1 MVTNHTL
8 SELAR
13 QFLALHHGPKPLVL
27 PNAWDVASARIF
39 EEAGFPA
46 IGTTSAGIANS
57 LGYPDGQRIS
67 RAEMLGV
74 VRRIAD
80 AVNIP
85 VTADMESGYGASP
98 EEIAETARAV
108 LAAGAVGMNLEDM
121 SGAHPPSLADLS
133 SQTDRISA
141 VVEAAEKTGVPFVL
155 NARTD
160 IFLAALGPPETRLAR
175 TVERLNAYAAAGARC
190 LFAPGV
196 KDKETIA
203 QLARAVR
210 GPLNV
215 LATVGTP
222 PVHELEALG
231 VTRVSL
237 GSGAMRA
244 TLSLL
249 TRMARELRD
258 EGTFSSM
265 NDGAITYAE
274 TNRLFER

>member
-1 MVTNHTL
+1 MVPNQTPL
-8 SELAR
+8 ELAR

-74 VRRIAD
+74 VRRIAHS
-80 AVNIP
+80 VNIP

-98 EEIAETARAV
+98 EEIAETAREV
-108 LAAGAVGMNLEDM
+108 LAAGAVGMNLEDA

-133 SQTDRISA
+133 LQTDRISA
-141 VVEAAEKTGVPFVL
+141 VVGAAEKAGVPFVL
-155 NARTD
+155 NARSD

-175 TVERLNAYAAAGARC
+175 TIERLNAYAAAGARC

-231 VTRVSL
+231 VARVSL

-244 TLSLL
+244 TLGLL

-258 EGTFSSM
+258 QGTFSSM

>member
-98 EEIAETARAV
+98 EEIAETAREV

-160 IFLAALGPPETRLAR
+160 IFLAARSANSGCAFKP
-175 TVERLNAYAAAGARC
+175 
-190 LFAPGV
+190 
-196 KDKETIA
+196 
-203 QLARAVR
+203 
-210 GPLNV
+210 
-215 LATVGTP
+215 ATVGTP

>member
-1 MVTNHTL
+1 MVTDHTP

-13 QFLALHHGPKPLVL
+13 QFLELHHGPKPLVL

-39 EEAGFPA
+39 EQAGFPA
-46 IGTTSAGIANS
+46 IATTSAGIANS
-57 LGYPDGQRIS
+57 LGYPDGQKIS
-67 RAEMLGV
+67 RAEMLEV
-74 VRRIAD
+74 VRRIAR

-85 VTADMESGYGASP
+85 VTADMESGYGTSP
-98 EEIAETARAV
+98 EEIAETAREV
-108 LAAGAVGMNLEDM
+108 LAAGAVGMNLEDI
-121 SGAHPPSLADLS
+121 SGAYPPSLADLS
-133 SQTDRISA
+133 LQTDRISA
-141 VVEAAEKTGVPFVL
+141 VVQATERAGVPFVL

-175 TVERLNAYAAAGARC
+175 TIERLNAYADAGARC

-203 QLARAVR
+203 QLTRSVR

-231 VTRVSL
+231 VARVSL

-244 TLSLL
+244 TLGLL
-249 TRMARELRD
+249 TRLARELRD
-258 EGTFSSM
+258 QGTFSSM

-274 TNRLFER
+274 ANQLFER